1 MAVAAPYWVPRD
13 ASPTVCPA
21 TYRQIFHGNNW
32 QFLPMMREGGETERE
47 REGEGEKPGESVG
60 EREREREETLSHI
73 IEYSYL
79 THC

>member
-47 REGEGEKPGESVG
+47 SERERGRNRERVWEK
-60 EREREREETLSHI
+60 EREREETLSHI